1 MNKKL
6 MRLPIEQYAKAQTTT
21 LLERLASQVGRTA
34 QSTDPKAVH
43 DLRVEVRH
51 LVNCVRV
58 FKQFFPNPVG
68 KKITHRLQTLKKLA
82 GEVRDRDIALEVL
95 VSRLGLQD
103 DELSAW
109 LLNEREKAG
118 QELSEALR
126 RWTRRKFLRT
136 WRGMIDR

>member
-6 MRLPIEQYAKAQTTT
+6 MRLSIEEYAKAQTAT
-21 LLERLASQVGRTA
+21 LLERLAPQVGRTA
-34 QSTDPKAVH
+34 QSPDPEAVH

-51 LVNCVRV
+51 LVNCFRV

-68 KKITHRLQTLKKLA
+68 KKTAHRLQTLKKLA

-103 DELSAW
+103 DDLSAW
-109 LLNEREKAG
+109 LLNEREKAE
-118 QELSEALR
+118 QELREALQ
-126 RWTRRKFLRT
+126 RWTRRKFLRK
-136 WRGMIDR
+136 WRRMIDL